1 MDYFSDRTAI
11 SEQHCS
17 GPTAWETVYPQQG
30 TQLTAAQKKTHTHP
44 EIEDSNCVQNVFLS
58 ASKICATEIDFFFSL
73 KHVAM
78 DSHICGFNS
87 KYLYDM
93 YLSGYASLALFSQL
107 G

>member
-58 ASKICATEIDFFFSL
+58 ASTICATKIDIFFSSSVL
-73 KHVAM
+73 LWTDIFVVLILNIYMTCIFLVMPA
-78 DSHICGFNS
+78 
-87 KYLYDM
+87 
-93 YLSGYASLALFSQL
+93 
-107 G
+107 